1 MCDRKILCITRHS
14 WRGVGHTNSQ
24 NIKLSDDL
32 VVPSTFISWNK
43 NLSEYGKELVNIKI
57 IEDALK
63 EYKINC
69 DKKKFWNE
77 IRVNMTKQRTFE
89 TGNIMRKQF
98 KEQKKYKVPLTR
110 VIDDD
115 GASDKNSEYDYE
127 KYDYLVS
134 VIDNFENIP
143 PYKESENNINEDKY
157 KSLTKKCLNFL
168 SLSINKRPFKDDL
181 TLPLYKLY
189 DDDNNNM
196 NLFYTR
202 DVYNV
207 LDMIIM
213 LTYNKPPLNQIYN
226 TNKIYKYQYELIMAS
241 LEWNG
246 YYHENFISKQ
256 TSAYVSL
263 PIINYL
269 NEMEYGNNKI
279 LVTHESRQIQLL
291 YSLEIPPFKYDI
303 PFQSYIIVQTRTSV
317 KIIYVAQKLSRK
329 TCTFQKNK
337 YVTKL
342 IWKGSIREWNQKIEK
357 MQTYIVP
364 EYPEVELKPA
374 YPLNSLG

>member
-1 MCDRKILCITRHS
+1 MGMCDRKILCITRHS
-14 WRGVGHTNSQ
+14 WRGVEHTNSQ
-24 NIKLSDDL
+24 TIKLSDDL

-43 NLSEYGKELVNIKI
+43 NISEYGKDLVNIKI
-57 IEDALK
+57 IEGALN

-69 DKKKFWNE
+69 DKKNFWNE
-77 IRVNMTKQRTFE
+77 IRVNMTKERTFE
-89 TGNIMRKQF
+89 TGKIMRKQF
-98 KEQKKYKVPLTR
+98 KEQKKYEVSLTR

-115 GASDKNSEYDYE
+115 ASDKNSEYNY
-127 KYDYLVS
+127 KNYDFLVS
-134 VIDNFENIP
+134 DIDVFKKIP
-143 PYKESENNINEDKY
+143 QYKESENNINEDKY
-157 KSLTKKCLNFL
+157 KSLTKKCLDFL
-168 SLSINKRPFKDDL
+168 SLSINKTPFKDDL
-181 TLPLYKLY
+181 TLPLY
-189 DDDNNNM
+189 DDDNNI

-207 LDMIIM
+207 TDMINM

-226 TNKIYKYQYELIMAS
+226 TDKIYKYQYELIMSS
-241 LEWNG
+241 LEWHG
-246 YYHENFISKQ
+246 YYNQNNLSKQ

-279 LVTHESRQIQLL
+279 LVTHDSRQLQLL
-291 YSLEIPPFKYDI
+291 YSLEIPIFKYDI
-303 PFQSYIIVQTRTSV
+303 PFQSYIIVQTRKNV

-342 IWKGSIREWNQKIEK
+342 IWEGSIRKWNRKIEK
-357 MQTYIVP
+357 MQTYIIP
-364 EYPEVELKPA
+364 EYPEVELKQA
-374 YPLNSLG
+374 HPLHNLG